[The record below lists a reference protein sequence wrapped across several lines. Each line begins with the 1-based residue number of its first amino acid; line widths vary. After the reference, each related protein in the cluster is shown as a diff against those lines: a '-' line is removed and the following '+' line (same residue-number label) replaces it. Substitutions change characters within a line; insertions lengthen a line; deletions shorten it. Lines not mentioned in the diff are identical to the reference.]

1 MIKRLIGSLVT
12 VAVLAV
18 VVMTF
23 LHRDRFRTLL
33 PFGEPTEQSVP
44 VRESRPVPV
53 EPASGGPAATVDSLS
68 GVPELPDSLRE

>member
-18 VVMTF
+18 VVVTF

-33 PFGEPTEQSVP
+33 PFGGPTEQPVP
-44 VRESRPVPV
+44 VRETRSVSV
-53 EPASGGPAATVDSLS
+53 GPAATVDSLS
-68 GVPELPDSLRE
+68 GAPEFPDSLRE

>member
-33 PFGEPTEQSVP
+33 HFGETVEQPVP
-44 VRESRPVPV
+44 VRETLPAPVG
-53 EPASGGPAATVDSLS
+53 PASGESGAGVDSLS

>member
-1 MIKRLIGSLVT
+1 MIKRLIGNLVT

-44 VRESRPVPV
+44 VREPRPVPV
-53 EPASGGPAATVDSLS
+53 EPASGMPAATVDSLS

>member
-1 MIKRLIGSLVT
+1 MIKRLIGRLVT

-18 VVMTF
+18 VVMAF

-44 VRESRPVPV
+44 VREPRPVPV

>member
-44 VRESRPVPV
+44 VRETRSVPV
-53 EPASGGPAATVDSLS
+53 GPASGGPAATVDSLS
-68 GVPELPDSLRE
+68 GAPEFPNSLRE

>member
-33 PFGEPTEQSVP
+33 PFGEPAEQSVP
-44 VRESRPVPV
+44 VRELRSVPV

>member
-23 LHRDRFRTLL
+23 RDRFRTLL

-44 VRESRPVPV
+44 VREPRSVPV

-68 GVPELPDSLRE
+68 GVPELPDSLRK